1 MSGSTSSRGPRPR
14 RRPPAGRRPHR
25 STLGALGA
33 LVVLLTAAPLAGCG
47 RTAPPPPAPTGV
59 TADAGT
65 STSVHVMWN
74 SSTGEGGV
82 RGYEIY
88 RDGKKV
94 QEVPGERH
102 MADVEGLR
110 PERTYTFTVRARD
123 AAGNLSRES
132 TPVTVTT
139 RAADT
144 DDSRPPSAPGRPRG
158 TVEGPTAVLLRWQ
171 AAKDDV
177 GVTGYDVHQGE
188 ARIHSVSGEET
199 EALLTGLRPGTRYR
213 FTIRARDAADNVSP
227 PSPALTLTTTDGE
240 GGGGAGTAPAEL
252 TAKVASE
259 DGAHFLELSWT
270 PPRTGGVVSDYQIHL
285 NGKFATTLSWRG
297 EAPRGRVEHRFFL
310 TREGGERYRVKLRA
324 RLPDGTWGAFSA
336 ERAVTTPEG

>member
-1 MSGSTSSRGPRPR
+1 ML
-14 RRPPAGRRPHR
+14 A
-25 STLGALGA
+25 A
-33 LVVLLTAAPLAGCG
+33 LLTTAPLAGCG
-47 RTAPPPPAPTGV
+47 RSAPPPPAPTGV

-74 SSTGEGGV
+74 SSTGDGDV

-94 QEVPGERH
+94 LEVPAERH

-123 AAGNLSRES
+123 TAGNLSRES

-144 DDSRPPSAPGRPRG
+144 DDSSPPSAPGRPRG
-158 TVEGPTAVLLRWQ
+158 TVEGPNAVLLRWP

-177 GVTGYDVHQGE
+177 GVTGYDVHQGD
-188 ARIHSVSGEET
+188 ARIHSVSGDET

-213 FTIRARDAADNVSP
+213 FTVHARDAADNVSP
-227 PSPALTLTTTDGE
+227 PSPALTLTTAEGE
-240 GGGGAGTAPAEL
+240 GSSGGAGTAPAEL
-252 TAKVASE
+252 TAKVATE
-259 DGAHFLELSWT
+259 DGAHFLELSWV

-285 NGKFATTLSWRG
+285 DGKFATTLSWRG
-297 EAPRGRVEHRFFL
+297 EAPRARAEHRFFL
-310 TREGGERYRVKLRA
+310 TREGGERHRVKLRA
-324 RLPDGTWGAFSA
+324 RLPDGTWGAFSE
-336 ERAVTTPEG
+336 ERTVTTPAG